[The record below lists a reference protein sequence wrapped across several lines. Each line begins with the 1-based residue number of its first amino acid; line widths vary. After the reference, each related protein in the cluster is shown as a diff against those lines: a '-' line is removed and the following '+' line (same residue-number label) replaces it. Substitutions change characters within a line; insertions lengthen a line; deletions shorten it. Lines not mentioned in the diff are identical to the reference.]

1 MISTEGGSNQ
11 QVDAIG
17 DIASSAYTTFQ
28 GIINVVL
35 PILIG
40 VILILGLFYG
50 IQLAVRYAKAE
61 EEEDKKKAKNSLTNV
76 IVGCLVGVVFIAIIM
91 LVLNGG
97 YIKSLFGDGV
107 KTDFGSTTITETVGA
122 SFEQESD
129 ALYVAEVTNDNELTL
144 QDLFDTLSLDTST
157 VTLIKY
163 GNADQTV
170 ADFDYSVTFR
180 SLINNN
186 TFDSGATITLNCDT
200 TDADKNPN
208 GIKQIVLNYAKT
220 EETGV
225 EKISASL
232 T

>member
-1 MISTEGGSNQ
+1 M
-11 QVDAIG
+11 
-17 DIASSAYTTFQ
+17 
-28 GIINVVL
+28 VL

-40 VILILGLFYG
+40 VILSLGLFYG

-76 IVGCLVGVVFIAIIM
+76 IVGWLVGVVFIAIIM
-91 LVLNGG
+91 LVLNDG

-129 ALYVAEVTNDNELTL
+129 KLYVAEVTNDNELTL

-170 ADFDYSVTFR
+170 ADFDYSITFR

-200 TDADKNPN
+200 TDADKNPT